1 MKMEVEVVKMEVCLF
16 VCFLFLFFFF
26 LEMEFCFLNK
36 EDVEKHFKRNI
47 NART

>member
-1 MKMEVEVVKMEVCLF
+1 MKMEVCLF
-16 VCFLFLFFFF
+16 VCLFFVFVVFF
-26 LEMEFCFLNK
+26 LKMEFCFLNK

>member
-1 MKMEVEVVKMEVCLF
+1 MEVEVVKMEVCLF
-16 VCFLFLFFFF
+16 VFCFCFLFFF
-26 LEMEFCFLNK
+26 LKMEVCFLNK